1 MATNGVNGASKAP
14 AVQTPDVGLGKEW
27 TENIIKAMGPK
38 TDDRLREVLGPLI
51 RHIHDFAREV
61 NLTVDEWMAGVQL
74 INWAGQMSNE
84 RRNEGQLMC
93 DVIGLESYVS
103 VFLLIRMFLA
113 DCVRLVDDITV
124 RKAAEADDAATA
136 SAILGPFFRHDH
148 PVRDFGGTITFNTPK
163 DGQVAYLHGTVTDAK
178 TGKPIPNASVDVW
191 QASTNGMF
199 LKSLSSPRNY
209 SLIT

>member
-1 MATNGVNGASKAP
+1 M
-14 AVQTPDVGLGKEW
+14 L
-27 TENIIKAMGPK
+27 
-38 TDDRLREVLGPLI
+38 RLTG
-51 RHIHDFAREV
+51 F
-61 NLTVDEWMAGVQL
+61 
-74 INWAGQMSNE
+74 
-84 RRNEGQLMC
+84 
-93 DVIGLESYVS
+93 
-103 VFLLIRMFLA
+103 
-113 DCVRLVDDITV
+113 RLVDDITV